1 MLPEKKLVKLLLRFM
16 IYFMTNF
23 SHHVLA
29 INQAADAIL
38 KHKVNSL
45 QVIPAVAIKLL
56 RLTHDENANVGD
68 LSMLIETEPTL
79 TAKVLRNVNSAAA
92 EEVVFA

>member
-1 MLPEKKLVKLLLRFM
+1 
-16 IYFMTNF
+16 MTNF

-68 LSMLIETEPTL
+68 LSMLPKSCKPL
-79 TAKVLRNVNSAAA
+79 
-92 EEVVFA
+92 F